1 MKARRHDTANS
12 PQQISPKKNSSD
24 EDHLESS
31 ISTSIHDKKALTL
44 RMAVSRRSTMVRQNI
59 SAVQKMTCVFGLVM
73 IMAAI
78 FLLNNL
84 GMQQQNNHLD
94 HHNTNSGYNKNRA
107 AETELLE
114 ALYSVPLPTTQQ
126 ELDELNEELAGLD
139 PKFILRWAAH
149 HALLEN
155 NNNNIIDYQRQS
167 IIYGRNS
174 QHPLVQ
180 VTSFG
185 PTGLVI
191 LDHLSK
197 YNLLK
202 TIPVITMDTLHL
214 FKESYTFYDT
224 VQSYYKESSIDL
236 TITKPV
242 HIAHPPELHGDA
254 VFKGYLST
262 KEEFQKVYSS
272 TLWKTD
278 PRYYTKVTKLDPL
291 EQKLEE
297 WGTIMWM
304 TGRRR
309 SQGGEREELDVLE
322 FETFPPDEANQR
334 IVKDSDDR
342 NPFDTSKGRWK
353 LNPLAYWSY
362 EQVWN
367 YIRNNNV
374 PYNPMYDQGYTSIGD
389 EMTTTLPKKKLHNNI
404 RGSSVSSLFDERSG
418 RFVGLNQTE
427 CGLHTHL
434 QKVKALKK
442 QKEDSGEELE
452 VPELAC
458 EHCVELNVDN
468 FLDTVVKNEQ
478 KDGNIKNFLLLE
490 FYSPFCGSCQEFAPT
505 LDKVAIHVATTL
517 ENIKVARFDIT
528 EQPIPKVHNEEV
540 FRVEATPTLYLVG
553 YLPSFHAEKYDG
565 NHQYDELIRW
575 LTEKSQGRK

>member
-1 MKARRHDTANS
+1 M
-12 PQQISPKKNSSD
+12 
-24 EDHLESS
+24 L
-31 ISTSIHDKKALTL
+31 
-44 RMAVSRRSTMVRQNI
+44 VSRRTMMVRRNI

-78 FLLNNL
+78 SLLNNV
-84 GMQQQNNHLD
+84 GMQQQQNHLD
-94 HHNTNSGYNKNRA
+94 HYNTNNGNNNHNA

-126 ELDELNEELAGLD
+126 ELDELNEELAGLE
-139 PKFILRWAAH
+139 PKFILRWAH
-149 HALLEN
+149 HALLG
-155 NNNNIIDYQRQS
+155 NNNIIDHQRLS
-167 IIYGRNS
+167 IMNGRNP

-197 YNLLK
+197 YNLLE

-214 FKESYTFYDT
+214 FTESYTFYDT
-224 VQSYYKESSIDL
+224 IQSYYKESSIDL

-262 KEEFQKVYSS
+262 REEFQEVYSS
-272 TLWKTD
+272 SLWKTD
-278 PRYYTKVTKLDPL
+278 PRYYTKVTKVDPM
-291 EQKLEE
+291 EQKLDE

-309 SQGGEREELDVLE
+309 SQGGERKELDVLE
-322 FETFPPDEANQR
+322 FEIFPPDEANQR
-334 IVKDSDDR
+334 IGKDSDNS
-342 NPFDTSKGRWK
+342 NPFDASKGRWK

-362 EQVWN
+362 DQVWS

-374 PYNPMYDQGYTSIGD
+374 PYNPLYDQGYTSIGD
-389 EMTTTLPKKKLHNNI
+389 EMTTTLPKERSHNNI
-404 RGSSVSSLFDERSG
+404 RGSSVSSFDERSG

-452 VPELAC
+452 VPELTC
-458 EHCVELNVDN
+458 EHCIELNVEN
-468 FLDTVVKNEQ
+468 FLNIVVKNEQ
-478 KDGNIKNFLLLE
+478 NDGNNNNFLLLE

-505 LDKVAIHVATTL
+505 LDRVANHVATTL
-517 ENIKVARFDIT
+517 ENVKVARFDIT
-528 EQPIPKVHNEEV
+528 EQPIPKVHSEEV

-553 YLPSFHAEKYDG
+553 YSPSFHAEKYDG

-575 LTEKSQGRK
+575 LAEKSSNGR